1 MALTD
6 WLDITEAHIRTRFSS
21 TELTAFR
28 QSAQVPGDEDAI
40 TGIIDIVTAY
50 VRGSVA
56 ACPRNQLAETGI
68 PSTLL
73 DAALDMITVRIM
85 QRGHGS
91 IVDMDGQRK
100 SAAERAEAMMRQV
113 RECAGPWIPIPTVAA
128 TVTRP
133 VLDMTYDSN
142 ERVQTFGYPNQDGL

>member
-28 QSAQVPGDEDAI
+28 QSAQAPGDEDAI
-40 TGIIDIVTAY
+40 TGSIDVVTAY

-56 ACPRNQLAETGI
+56 ACPRNQLATTGI

-100 SAAERAEAMMRQV
+100 SASERAEAMMRQV
-113 RECAGPWIPIPTVAA
+113 RECAGPWIPIPTVEA

>member
-1 MALTD
+1 MALAD

-28 QSAQVPGDEDAI
+28 QAAQTPGDEDAVA
-40 TGIIDIVTAY
+40 GIIDIVTAY

-56 ACPRNQLAETGI
+56 ACPRNQLATTGI

-73 DAALDMITVRIM
+73 DAALDLITVRIM
-85 QRGHGS
+85 QRAHGA
-91 IVDMDGQRK
+91 IVDVDGQRK
-100 SAAERAEAMMRQV
+100 SASERAEALLRQV
-113 RECAGPWIPIPTVAA
+113 RECAGPWIPVPTVAA

-133 VLDMTYDSN
+133 VLDITYNAND
-142 ERVQTFGYPNQDGL
+142 RVQVFGYPNQDGL

>member
-1 MALTD
+1 MALAD

-28 QSAQVPGDEDAI
+28 QAAQTPGDEDAVS
-40 TGIIDIVTAY
+40 GIIDIVTSY

-56 ACPRNQLAETGI
+56 ACARNQLATTGI

-73 DAALDMITVRIM
+73 DAALDLITVRIM
-85 QRGHGS
+85 QRAHGA
-91 IVDMDGQRK
+91 IVDVDGQRK
-100 SAAERAEAMMRQV
+100 SAAERGEALLRQV
-113 RECAGPWIPIPTVAA
+113 RECAGPWIPIPTTSA

-133 VLDMTYDSN
+133 VLDMTYDTN